1 MTRIEAI
8 ARLRELADRLE
19 AASDAPHDGHGG
31 FGIGLSIFDHY
42 WPADQRMAVIDY
54 WVPAIGATERGL
66 IGEGANV
73 SLRYRTPDQ
82 CARVFISDVMY
93 QPPADLLANRDVQV
107 LEIGGA
113 A

>member
-19 AASDAPHDGHGG
+19 AAGDSPHSNYDGFNVTLHAHIRGQSEAAQAGNAQHWIDAMNATTRESHGG
-31 FGIGLSIFDHY
+31 DAWY
-42 WPADQRMAVIDY
+42 WNAGQSAIVFCPASYHHLA
-54 WVPAIGATERGL
+54 AHH
-66 IGEGANV
+66 
-73 SLRYRTPDQ
+73 
-82 CARVFISDVMY
+82 
-93 QPPADLLANRDVQV
+93 DLLANRDVQV